1 MPEYIHS
8 LGPWKVCSASDK
20 KCSCGQI
27 WSIPED
33 HPVATV
39 ELGEWGDEYPA
50 IRLDNSRG
58 SMLAKAEAYMEKM
71 VYGSISEEAG
81 HANAHLIAAGPA
93 MYDYIF
99 RQAAEG
105 DTKAKAIISDL
116 IIKIK

>member
-8 LGPWKVCSASDK
+8 LGPWEVCAASDK

-39 ELGEWGDEYPA
+39 VLREWYDEYPV
-50 IRLDNSRG
+50 IRLDDSSG
-58 SMLAKAEAYMEKM
+58 KAEAYMEKI
-71 VYGSISEEAG
+71 VYGSIPEEAG
-81 HANAHLIAAGPA
+81 HANAHLIAAGPS

-99 RQAAEG
+99 QKATVG
-105 DTKAKAIISDL
+105 DTKAKRIISGL
-116 IIKIK
+116 TIKRLTSK